1 VRFRLASGN
10 VGVMA
15 ATNEEIKARE
25 FVVIVWVHLTL
36 LVFVW
41 LSFRSFAGVVAII
54 TPLVLCSLLTYGGM
68 AMIGVGMKAATLP
81 VAAFGVGIG
90 VDDGIYLW
98 SVLAGYLAAGMC
110 LRDAFVEALR
120 HVGKAVVFTSASLI
134 VAVVSWLFSDLQF
147 QSDMG
152 LLLLFMFATNLIG
165 AMLLL
170 PSLAWLCLRR
180 SPPGSDK
187 APPAR

>member
-1 VRFRLASGN
+1 
-10 VGVMA
+10 
-15 ATNEEIKARE
+15 
-25 FVVIVWVHLTL
+25 
-36 LVFVW
+36 
-41 LSFRSFAGVVAII
+41 
-54 TPLVLCSLLTYGGM
+54 
-68 AMIGVGMKAATLP
+68 MKAATLP

-120 HVGKAVVFTSASLI
+120 HVGKAVAFTSASLI

-147 QSDMG
+147 QADMG
-152 LLLLFMFATNLIG
+152 LLLLFMFATNLAG

-170 PSLAWLCLRR
+170 PALAWLFLRR
-180 SPPGSDK
+180 PAPGSDK
-187 APPAR
+187 AAPAR